1 MNHWK
6 QFLLFLY
13 PRFPKNHLL
22 TMNEELKHILEKVR
36 ELYMR
41 YGIKSITMDD
51 VASVLSISKKTLYK
65 YVTDKDDLVG
75 KIVDQEI
82 KIQQMD
88 SSSILSSNLNAI
100 EELMMVSK
108 MINHKLKEINPS
120 TEYDLRKYYPHHFQ
134 KLVDGRRKR
143 MYTNIIANIRKGKKE
158 GLYRE
163 DLNEEIIA
171 KLQVSRIESM
181 MENEI
186 FSIEEFTSPRF
197 FQEIFIYHIRGIA
210 NKKGIDFLE
219 NKLKDFD
226 INEHI
231 NK

>member
-1 MNHWK
+1 
-6 QFLLFLY
+6 
-13 PRFPKNHLL
+13 
-22 TMNEELKHILEKVR
+22 MNEELKHILVKVR

-65 YVTDKDDLVG
+65 YVNDKDDLVG
-75 KIVDQEI
+75 KVVDQEI
-82 KIQQMD
+82 EIQQVD
-88 SSSILSSNLNAI
+88 STSIMSSKLNAI
-100 EELMMVSK
+100 EELLMVSK

-120 TEYDLRKYYPHHFQ
+120 TEYDLKKYYPHHFQ
-134 KLVDGRRKR
+134 RLVEGRRKR
-143 MYTNIIANIRKGKKE
+143 MYYNIAANIQKGKKE

-163 DLNEEIIA
+163 DLNEEVIA

-186 FSIEEFTSPRF
+186 FSIEEFTSPKF

-210 NKKGIDFLE
+210 NSKGIDFLE

-226 INEHI
+226 INELT
-231 NK
+231 KK